1 MKTDVVA
8 LILAGGRGSRL
19 NLVAAKRAK
28 PAVPFA
34 GQYRIIDFTLSN
46 AADSGI
52 DHVGVLTQYRP
63 TSLMEHLADGEAW
76 GLSGLRA
83 SLQVLPPSLGRTS
96 SDWYR
101 GTADAVWQ
109 NIGFLRPLAPRDV
122 VILSGDHIFRMD
134 FRPMIERHRASGADL
149 TIAGMDVPWEEAY
162 RFGVMIADE
171 QDNVV
176 KFVEKTR
183 DRVSNFANMG
193 VYVFRRE
200 ALLEELDRNCPHGL
214 FDFGA
219 NVIPGMLGRRKIIAH
234 RFAGYWRD
242 VGTLGSYW
250 AANMD
255 ALDPST
261 GLDLATWR
269 IRTNPEGRG
278 QVFQPPAF
286 LAPGA
291 RVRNSLLSRGCIVEG
306 EVEGSVLSPGVKVG
320 KGARVVD
327 SVVMHD
333 GVIEPGAVVERAIL
347 DKDVRIGAGAR
358 VGRADARGGVNEHFP
373 THLSD
378 GITVVGKGT
387 AIPPRGAIGANCL
400 VGAEAHVEH
409 AAELRDL
416 PDGGTV
422 A

>member
-1 MKTDVVA
+1 MKADVVA

-96 SDWYR
+96 VDWYR

-109 NIGFLRPLAPRDV
+109 NVGFLRPLAPRDV

-149 TIAGMDVPWEEAY
+149 TIAGMEVPWEETY
-162 RFGVMIADE
+162 RFGVMITDGD
-171 QDNVV
+171 DNVV

-183 DRVSNFANMG
+183 ERVSNFANMG

-200 ALLEELDRNCPHGL
+200 ALLEELDRNCPNGL

-242 VGTLGSYW
+242 VGTLESYW

-255 ALDPST
+255 ALDPAT
-261 GLDLATWR
+261 GLDLDAWR

-278 QVFQPPAF
+278 QVFHPPAL

-291 RVRNSLLSRGCIVEG
+291 RVRNSLVSRGCVIEG
-306 EVEGSVLSPGVKVG
+306 EVTGSVLSPGVKVG
-320 KGARVVD
+320 RGARVVD

-333 GVIEPGAVVERAIL
+333 GVLEAGAVVERAIL
-347 DKDVRIGAGAR
+347 DKDVRVGAGAR

-387 AIPPRGAIGANCL
+387 AIPAGGVIGANCL
-400 VGAEAHVEH
+400 VGADAHLDH

-422 A
+422 G